1 MRGRTSSSAPPCPLT
16 PTISLSLSFFYS
28 ERRDLTRQGE
38 TMKIVQETLPTTEG
52 WVQVKSIKK
61 FNALMEAGQNVYF
74 QCTTPFAKG
83 RKENDLVE
91 VCGSDEGIFIE
102 NLSHDKG
109 RGFLDEFLSSCYP
122 EIRKALNVN
131 SNSNVLQNIADA
143 IGAGFKSPRP

>member
-1 MRGRTSSSAPPCPLT
+1 
-16 PTISLSLSFFYS
+16 
-28 ERRDLTRQGE
+28 
-38 TMKIVQETLPTTEG
+38 MKIVQETLPTTEG
-52 WVQVKSIKK
+52 WVQVTSVSEFIRLHKEGRK
-61 FNALMEAGQNVYF
+61 VYF